1 MKFHIHKYL
10 CTLFLTMVFICSIEP
25 VSGQNK
31 NRRQSRSTVTIEVV
45 DEAGT
50 PIGYSEISSS
60 RNRRTYIADDQGVST
75 ISILPIDVLKVKA
88 DGYGSKT
95 ISASDIRDG
104 HAVIELEKL
113 SEYEDEAHQLYTVT
127 GDYISE
133 NRVVGS
139 YSKVDGEE
147 LEKNPTMFLWDALG
161 GRLGGLYI
169 MNNALVPGFTSY
181 NGFVRA
187 PNGGTPIIMI
197 DGVERSLDYIEPE
210 TIESVQLLKD
220 ASLKSL
226 FGGIQTNG
234 ILMIKTKRGKAY
246 ENGVRVNVQ
255 SGVEVPTRLPQYLN
269 SRQYTEMYN
278 QALANVGRA
287 PIYDPSKYDGSNP
300 LLYPDVDFYDQ
311 FLNDVMTIT
320 RANAQLTGGSKNT
333 QYFLNVGFQT
343 NGGLEKYTD
352 YPNRDQVITARGN
365 IDNTIYDFITL
376 RVGLNAAIQMKTWP
390 NTSTQN
396 FINSLSETRPNEYPI
411 TIPGDMVGSPE
422 EYVLGGSSV
431 AQNNP
436 LGILTRNGYVER
448 EYSYL
453 QSDFTLDVD
462 LNKWVRGLSIRPSVT
477 FDLYN
482 EYSAKKDGGYSVYE
496 LIGGPDDEIASYK
509 QWGYDNP
516 NTKQARGAVATNRNW
531 AFNTTVNYD
540 REIGKHDISALAV
553 YFMQQ
558 QDFNDQIHSLRRV
571 NAGIWAN
578 YMYDKTYVVDVSLNC
593 VGVPS
598 FAPDKRFG
606 VFPTVGAG
614 WIMSENSFM
623 ENVDWVDFL
632 KLRASY
638 GILGSTS
645 YTEQGIVS
653 NYYYRTEWA
662 VNGTYPFTSFNNI
675 VNFNQTGNPNIGF
688 QKSHEFN
695 AGVDF
700 EFFDHS
706 FSGSV
711 GYFRN
716 VLDGGLANLTDIT
729 PGVSGKGGALVWYN
743 YKEYLAQG
751 AEAELYY
758 TKRFGDF
765 QMTVGGNF
773 AYGYSEVTREADIE
787 WPDEL
792 GALAKVRRDG
802 DTKGYQVIGTF
813 KDQADIDA
821 SPKQTFG
828 KVYPGD
834 LKYRDINSDGIIDE
848 RDRDV
853 IANVQPSVSYGITVS
868 LKYKGF
874 NLDILGYGLAGFDR
888 MLTNKYYQIYGD
900 RKYSN
905 VVYTGLPNGNPHP
918 VLRADSSTNN
928 FVDSD
933 YWVVNGGY
941 FKLRNVEFGYTL
953 PYKASKKIGLNMLKF
968 FVRGTNLFTISKIKD
983 LDPESLNAGV
993 GDFPL
998 ATTIT
1003 GGLSFSF

>member
-1 MKFHIHKYL
+1 MKIGILTLHRANNYGAVLQCYALQETLRSLGHDVRIIDYRQPDTEQSYQVFSWAKLRQSSGNVRSFLKALLYIPYSFVQQKGFNRFRKRYL
-10 CTLFLTMVFICSIEP
+10 KTTLPVWRADDMPQDMDVYVIGSDQLWSVQCMGGHLEPVFFGQFPHPEKSCVVGYAISSNIPSLQTIGVDRIKQYLASFRCISLREASICSWIKEQTGFSVRQDIDPTMLLDPKQWDAFVGSKPIKDDYVLMYFLLPQQKKLAEEFARKQGLRLIEVGKVAFSPEKFLT
-25 VSGQNK
+25 
-31 NRRQSRSTVTIEVV
+31 
-45 DEAGT
+45 
-50 PIGYSEISSS
+50 Y
-60 RNRRTYIADDQGVST
+60 
-75 ISILPIDVLKVKA
+75 VK
-88 DGYGSKT
+88 
-95 ISASDIRDG
+95 
-104 HAVIELEKL
+104 HA
-113 SEYEDEAHQLYTVT
+113 T
-127 GDYISE
+127 
-133 NRVVGS
+133 
-139 YSKVDGEE
+139 
-147 LEKNPTMFLWDALG
+147 
-161 GRLGGLYI
+161 
-169 MNNALVPGFTSY
+169 
-181 NGFVRA
+181 
-187 PNGGTPIIMI
+187 
-197 DGVERSLDYIEPE
+197 
-210 TIESVQLLKD
+210 
-220 ASLKSL
+220 
-226 FGGIQTNG
+226 
-234 ILMIKTKRGKAY
+234 
-246 ENGVRVNVQ
+246 
-255 SGVEVPTRLPQYLN
+255 
-269 SRQYTEMYN
+269 
-278 QALANVGRA
+278 
-287 PIYDPSKYDGSNP
+287 
-300 LLYPDVDFYDQ
+300 
-311 FLNDVMTIT
+311 
-320 RANAQLTGGSKNT
+320 
-333 QYFLNVGFQT
+333 
-343 NGGLEKYTD
+343 
-352 YPNRDQVITARGN
+352 
-365 IDNTIYDFITL
+365 
-376 RVGLNAAIQMKTWP
+376 
-390 NTSTQN
+390 
-396 FINSLSETRPNEYPI
+396 
-411 TIPGDMVGSPE
+411 
-422 EYVLGGSSV
+422 YVLGGSSV

-645 YTEQGIVS
+645 YTEKGIVS

-773 AYGYSEVTREADIE
+773 TYGYSEVTREADIE